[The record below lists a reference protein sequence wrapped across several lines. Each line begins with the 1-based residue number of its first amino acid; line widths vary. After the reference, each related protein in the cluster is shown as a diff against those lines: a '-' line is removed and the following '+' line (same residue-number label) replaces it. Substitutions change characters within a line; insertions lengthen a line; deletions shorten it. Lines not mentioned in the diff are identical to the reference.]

1 MATIV
6 PYQPQGLTSEQ
17 ADGSILLNWRASLT
31 ATSYQIQRSSD
42 GINFS
47 TLATVGQTT
56 QYQDTYPGVG
66 YQYYYQVAAI
76 NASGTS
82 PYSSVTMAVAAPPS
96 EMSLYELRLRAQQTA
111 DRVGSEFVTTTEW
124 NAFLRLSM
132 YELYDLLIGSYEDY
146 FANKLAYIVTNG
158 SQQYYPLPDGVTNYP
173 GGNYSAS
180 TVFVFT
186 VSSANAS
193 LNAVYQSNGYLF
205 TVTSTIA
212 SGTSL
217 QTTGTGT
224 PTPTGILTKVS
235 GTGDSEISFQRFAVT
250 LSGEPAQAFYKMAGV
265 DLAVNTSTV
274 NPAWVTLKKFNF
286 IDRNKYVYPNST
298 STIYGVYNQAYR
310 IMGQQ
315 LDFIPV
321 PAGNQTIRMWYAP
334 RLPSLLKDSDI
345 TTLGFSGWLRYPIVR
360 AAKYAL
366 DKEEGSDTSK
376 LTEEIV
382 FLKQR
387 IEQMASNRDQGMPDT
402 ISDTRREGI
411 YGGAG
416 AGGGQAGWGMLL
428 FFPGLIQDYIANASL
443 VNSVA
448 IGQMLLTIFACGV
461 FISNKPGFF
470 PGYFSRIIKLSRV
483 SLKMFRDKIMASLR
497 YHIPVVIFG
506 GSEE

>member
-1 MATIV
+1 MAI
-6 PYQPQGLTSEQ
+6 PYQPQRLTAEQ
-17 ADGSILLNWRASLT
+17 ADGNTLLNWQASLS
-31 ATSYQIQRSSD
+31 ATSYDLQRSSD
-42 GINFS
+42 NVNFT
-47 TLATVGQTT
+47 TLATLGQVT
-56 QYQDTYPGVG
+56 QYQDTLPGVG
-66 YQYYYQVAAI
+66 YQYYYKIAAV
-76 NASGTS
+76 NSDGTS
-82 PYSSVTMAVAAPPS
+82 PYSSVATAIASPPS

-111 DRVGSEFVTTTEW
+111 DRVGSQFVTNTEW

-173 GGNYSAS
+173 GGSYNSSAS
-180 TVFVFT
+180 YVFT

-193 LNAVYQSNGYLF
+193 INAVYQNSGYLF
-205 TVTSTIA
+205 TVQSTIA
-212 SGTSL
+212 AGTTL
-217 QTTGTGT
+217 TTTGTGT
-224 PTPTGILTKVS
+224 PIPSGTLTKVS
-235 GTGDSEISFQRFAVT
+235 GTGDNQITFQSFAT
-250 LSGEPAQAFYKMAGV
+250 SLIGEPAQSFYKLAGM
-265 DLAVNTSTV
+265 DLAVNTSTI

-334 RLPSLLKDSDI
+334 RLPALLKDSDI

-387 IEQMASNRDQGMPDT
+387 IEQMSQNRDQGMPDT
-402 ISDTRREGI
+402 ISDTRRDGI
-411 YGGAG
+411 YGGNG
-416 AGGGQAGWGMLL
+416 WGGGGSNAGW
-428 FFPGLIQDYIANASL
+428 
-443 VNSVA
+443 
-448 IGQMLLTIFACGV
+448 
-461 FISNKPGFF
+461 
-470 PGYFSRIIKLSRV
+470 
-483 SLKMFRDKIMASLR
+483 
-497 YHIPVVIFG
+497 
-506 GSEE
+506 